1 MKKCAIF
8 IKVFYTNP
16 SIEHQVSSLRR
27 EFFSLGVLAEVVKSD
42 RMVCRI
48 EGFGV
53 RSDLNALDFGVYL
66 DKDIHNALML
76 EKGGLRLFNSARSIE
91 LCDDKML
98 TFIALSGSGVRMPK
112 TLSSPVMYR
121 EAEERAVI
129 GRIEE
134 EIPYPV
140 VVKEVFGSMGA
151 GVHLAR
157 DKKELTALRSS
168 LKLKPHVYQKFIG
181 KGGED
186 ERIIV
191 IGGKAAAAMKR
202 VNEGDFRSNVA
213 CGGRGIADEPSEEEK
228 FIAEKSA
235 EVLGLDYAGVDVIR
249 DADGTPY
256 LCEVNS
262 NAFFSGIEKATGVN
276 VAGLYARHIFREVY
290 GK

>member
-8 IKVFYTNP
+8 INGFYTNP
-16 SIEHQVSSLRR
+16 SIEYQVSSLRR
-27 EFFSLGVLAEVVKSD
+27 EFFSLGVTAEVVKSD
-42 RMVCRI
+42 RMVCFI

-53 RSDLNALDFGVYL
+53 RSDLNSLDFGVYL

-151 GVHLAR
+151 GVHLAK
-157 DKKELTALRSS
+157 DGKELAALRSS

-181 KGGED
+181 NGGED

>member
-8 IKVFYTNP
+8 INGFYTNP

-27 EFFSLGVLAEVVKSD
+27 EFSSLGVTAEVVKSD

-53 RSDLNALDFGVYL
+53 RLDLNSLDFGVYL

-76 EKGGLRLFNSARSIE
+76 EKGGLRLFNSARSRE

-112 TLSSPVMYR
+112 TFSSPVMYR

-202 VNEGDFRSNVA
+202 VNDGDFRSNVA

-262 NAFFSGIEKATGVN
+262 NAFFSGIEKATGAN